1 MLASAAVSG
10 QATAVRAGSRTGGAV
25 GAGEQEDDA
34 VTSAVSNCWGA
45 QEGQEGQEGEGVV
58 CQPCP
63 PPKQS
68 VVAALIL
75 ASSGKW
81 DCSRRAAPV
90 PRTA

>member
-10 QATAVRAGSRTGGAV
+10 QATAVRAGSRAGGAV

-45 QEGQEGQEGEGVV
+45 QEAQEGEGVV

>member
-34 VTSAVSNCWGA
+34 VTSAVSTCWGA
-45 QEGQEGQEGEGVV
+45 QEGEGVV

-75 ASSGKW
+75 VSSGKW
-81 DCSRRAAPV
+81 DCSRRVAPV